1 VKYFPDEATGG
12 IWIRY
17 AIVILPIVYL
27 GVALLY
33 SGYSAPW
40 GRQVGPESAYAMN
53 GLPGRPAFP

>member
-1 VKYFPDEATGG
+1 VKYFPDEAAGG